1 MTISEPEILDFPGC
15 PTVVVRGE
23 KVPIDELTN
32 FMDRAFT
39 ILGDAIKEGR
49 FRPDDV
55 AFTRFDEPLGRL
67 VTLEVGFPVETAF
80 DKILKVGDTVVLASQ
95 LPAGTIATTK
105 YTGGY
110 GGLSEAWEEFREKVD
125 DRGYDLGTPFW
136 EAYDVGPLPGV
147 LEEQLVTG
155 LAVPVTRRQ

>member
-1 MTISEPEILDFPGC
+1 MSISEPEILDFPGC
-15 PTVVVRGE
+15 PTVVVRGD
-23 KVPIDELTN
+23 KVPVDELTQ

-39 ILGDAIKEGR
+39 VLGDAIKEGR

-55 AFTRFDEPLGRL
+55 AFSRFDEPLGRL
-67 VTLEVGFPVETAF
+67 VTLEVGFPVETGL
-80 DKILKVGDTVVLASQ
+80 DEVLKFGDTVVFTSQ
-95 LPAGTIATTK
+95 LPAGTIATAK
-105 YTGGY
+105 YKGGY
-110 GGLSEAWEEFREKVD
+110 DGLSEGWEQFREKVS
-125 DRGYDLGTPFW
+125 DRGYDLGSPFW

>member
-15 PTVVVRGE
+15 PTVVVRAE
-23 KVPIDELTN
+23 KLPIDELTK

-39 ILGDAIKEGR
+39 VLGDAIKEGR

-67 VTLEVGFPVETAF
+67 VTLEVGFPVETTF

-105 YTGGY
+105 YKGGY

-155 LAVPVTRRQ
+155 LAVPVTRRP